1 MLNRKKLH
9 IPLSLSPKE
18 ALEVVVSEMN
28 LPLQS
33 VSSYARLLEQEKFTD
48 DVYREAVQMIL
59 AHAESMQLLL
69 DGLRDYLGRAAD

>member
-1 MLNRKKLH
+1 MPNRKRLH
-9 IPLSLSPKE
+9 IPLSLPPRE
-18 ALEVVVSEMN
+18 TLEVLVSEMN

-33 VSSYARLLEQEKFTD
+33 VSSYARLLESETFTD

-69 DGLRDYLGRAAD
+69 DGVRDYLGRAVE

>member
-9 IPLSLSPKE
+9 IPLSLPPKE

-33 VSSYARLLEQEKFTD
+33 VSSYARLLEQERFTD